1 MDQKAHRV
9 IGLAREVHGGKQLQ
23 KRYYEYIFSNHM
35 YHSVTENSIADL
47 VDTFY
52 GKVRS
57 DQLLGP
63 IFAGAIG
70 SDWGPHLDK
79 MKAFWSSVLLASG
92 TYKGN
97 PMIAH
102 LQLPRLTEG
111 HFQHWLELWRETA
124 ATLCSEELAALFV
137 GKAEMIGDRLLHV
150 ISAYHRSAA
159 LQSTPTAPQAM

>member
-1 MDQKAHRV
+1 MNTSF
-9 IGLAREVHGGKQLQ
+9 LN
-23 KRYYEYIFSNHM
+23 YM
-35 YHSVTENSIADL
+35 YHSVTEDSIAEL

-52 GKVRS
+52 GKIRT

-70 SDWGPHLDK
+70 SDWGPHLGK

-102 LQLPRLTEG
+102 LQLPRLTEQ
-111 HFQHWLELWRETA
+111 HFAHWLQLWRETA
-124 ATLCSEELAALFV
+124 ATLCSEELASVFV
-137 GKAEMIGDRLLHV
+137 GKAESIGERLLYV
-150 ISAYHRSAA
+150 ISAYPESAT
-159 LQSTPTAPQAM
+159 LQAI